1 MHIQLAISLQIG
13 AQVHCKMTAKF
24 TAISLQI
31 TLIKVLHK
39 MHHKMQP
46 HLDDEDRPRKVAMM
60 SARTDPG
67 NVVPVFLTINSV
79 TVAKL
84 PSGPSR
90 TTP

>member
-1 MHIQLAISLQIG
+1 
-13 AQVHCKMTAKF
+13 
-24 TAISLQI
+24 
-31 TLIKVLHK
+31 

-46 HLDDEDRPRKVAMM
+46 HLDDEDKPKKVAMM

-84 PSGPSR
+84 PEIRDLQNLDKAELESF
-90 TTP
+90 